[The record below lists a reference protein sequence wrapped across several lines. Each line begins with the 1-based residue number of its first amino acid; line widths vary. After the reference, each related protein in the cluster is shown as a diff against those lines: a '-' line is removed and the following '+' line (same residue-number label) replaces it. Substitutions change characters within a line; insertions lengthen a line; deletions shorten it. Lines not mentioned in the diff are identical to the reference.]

1 MANHDASPPSSDGRS
16 FFNSFF
22 ASALNVANL
31 DDPSLAGQHA
41 ARDQS
46 HAGNSTS
53 ATTTLDCGTDPGPS
67 TEEMEAYV
75 KDAAAKNSIPIAGR
89 GQAKIKPEDDPNALP
104 ASLSKRLHV
113 ADAGPSDDGK
123 ATFEAAIERRLAATM
138 ASSLVH
144 DATDEEHDDY
154 RDSVRSTTR
163 TLPSMSRIASTT
175 ASGARTPVM
184 DKDGLGWPAKGSL
197 TRLHSTPLETAQTTA
212 RLSAAVKTIL
222 ECLGEDPE
230 REGLKRTPERYAK
243 ALLWMT
249 RGYEERLTDVIA
261 NAIFDEQHDEMVIVR
276 NIEISSLCEH
286 HLVPFRGKIH
296 IGYLPNRLVIGLS
309 KLARIAE
316 TFARRLQVQERLTKQ
331 VALALDEAIQPQGVA
346 VVVECEHMC
355 MAMRGVQKPGT
366 TTVTSCMLG
375 VFRDRAKTRQEF
387 LSLIGMGR

>member
-1 MANHDASPPSSDGRS
+1 
-16 FFNSFF
+16 
-22 ASALNVANL
+22 
-31 DDPSLAGQHA
+31 
-41 ARDQS
+41 
-46 HAGNSTS
+46 
-53 ATTTLDCGTDPGPS
+53 
-67 TEEMEAYV
+67 
-75 KDAAAKNSIPIAGR
+75 
-89 GQAKIKPEDDPNALP
+89 
-104 ASLSKRLHV
+104 
-113 ADAGPSDDGK
+113 
-123 ATFEAAIERRLAATM
+123 
-138 ASSLVH
+138 
-144 DATDEEHDDY
+144 
-154 RDSVRSTTR
+154 
-163 TLPSMSRIASTT
+163 MSRVGSTT

-184 DKDGLGWPAKGSL
+184 DKDGLGFPAKGSL
-197 TRLHSTPLETAQTTA
+197 TRLHSTPIETAQTTA

-261 NAIFDEQHDEMVIVR
+261 NAIFDEQHEEMVIVR

-316 TFARRLQVQERLTKQ
+316 MFARRLQVQERLTKQ

-375 VFRDRAKTRQEF
+375 AFRDRAKTRQEF